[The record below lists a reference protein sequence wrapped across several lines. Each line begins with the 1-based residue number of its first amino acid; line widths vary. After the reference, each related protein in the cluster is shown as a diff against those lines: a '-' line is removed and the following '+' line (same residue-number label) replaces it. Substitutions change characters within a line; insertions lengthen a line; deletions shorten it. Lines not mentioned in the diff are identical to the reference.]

1 MWDLA
6 EIFQNDSDIH
16 VDDDEKC
23 NDEVGDKIQY
33 RHPGIAAV
41 AVGFN
46 IGCRIVASRGIYHHT
61 IQNSVPTSW
70 RRYLPTQWYMTQQL
84 ESNGSLLRQCNSDS
98 LDYKVWEATL
108 EHCMH
113 FTRSRR
119 PSTRS
124 KKFCNWYGINYKLDQ
139 KSCWAPPEN
148 FRADMNASWLFCAHF
163 LEYGYFWAIWYKS
176 IHIISG
182 CFTNPAIRWVQL
194 LSCSAIHVQHNA
206 KKLCLC
212 VGWIRIR
219 RSWTSQSP
227 KMFRRTVK
235 NTQS

>member
-98 LDYKVWEATL
+98 LDYNVWEATL
-108 EHCMH
+108 EQCI
-113 FTRSRR
+113 SPEAGDRR
-119 PSTRS
+119 R
-124 KKFCNWYGINYKLDQ
+124 DQ
-139 KSCWAPPEN
+139 KSSATDMGSTTNSIKSHAELPRKTFGLTWMQVDYSVHN
-148 FRADMNASWLFCAHF
+148 FWSMGIFEPSGTNL
-163 LEYGYFWAIWYKS
+163 S
-176 IHIISG
+176 I
-182 CFTNPAIRWVQL
+182 
-194 LSCSAIHVQHNA
+194 
-206 KKLCLC
+206 
-212 VGWIRIR
+212 
-219 RSWTSQSP
+219 
-227 KMFRRTVK
+227 
-235 NTQS
+235 